1 MDLLFYHRSLRRVIV
16 VDLQLGKFKPEYE
29 GQMRL
34 YLNYLDKIR
43 VWHRVLD
50 TQCQNGGGRRQGAR
64 RDLRGMSAGWA
75 RLDGG
80 AARWADYRY
89 KNVTKK

>member
-16 VDLQLGKFKPEYE
+16 VDLKLGKFKPEYE

-50 TQCQNGGGRRQGAR
+50 TQCQNGKRTTARGAAGFAPTFR
-64 RDLRGMSAGWA
+64 EAGWA
-75 RLDGG
+75 RLTAGRLDG
-80 AARWADYRY
+80 RII
-89 KNVTKK
+89 VTKM